1 MVRKALLVVSFGTS
15 YNDTCV
21 RSISAAEDSL
31 ASAFPD
37 RELHRAYTSHGV
49 RKILFD
55 RDGRN
60 VDSVEEALGKLADHG
75 YTDLL
80 VQPLHIIPGIEYE
93 MVITALTSYEN
104 RFDTVRV
111 GRPLLAGQ
119 HDLQAVLEVL
129 SYYQPENHSN
139 EALLLMGHGTRH
151 SANILYWQLEKA
163 FQESG
168 LTNIFIATVEGTPT
182 LEDVIPRLKS
192 NGYHLVTLMPFML
205 VAGDHAQNDMASE
218 NNNSWKSILTHNG
231 FDVRVEMVGLGE
243 MEGIRRLYIDHAFQA
258 TSLEIILKGRPS

>member
-1 MVRKALLVVSFGTS
+1 MVKKALLVVSFGTS
-15 YNDTCV
+15 YNDT
-21 RSISAAEDSL
+21 RERTISAAEDSL

-37 RELHRAYTSHGV
+37 RDLHRAFTSHGV
-49 RKILFD
+49 RKILFA
-55 RDGRN
+55 RDGRK
-60 VDSVEEALGKLADHG
+60 VDSVEEALGKLVDHG

-93 MVITALTSYEN
+93 MVITALTSYGN
-104 RFDTVRV
+104 RFDIVRV

-119 HDLQAVLEVL
+119 TDLQAVLEVF
-129 SYYQPENHSN
+129 SYLRPEKHSN
-139 EALLLMGHGTRH
+139 EALLLMGHGSRH

-192 NGYHLVTLMPFML
+192 NGYHLLTLMPFML

-218 NNNSWKSILTHNG
+218 DDGSWKSILTQEG

-243 MEGIRRLYIDHAFQA
+243 IEGIRRLYVAHAYQA
-258 TSLEIILKGRPS
+258 TPLDLILKGRSS